1 MGINKDQRENGSRR
15 RKVVATVLLVTGML
29 VISYMEVRRY
39 PLFQHQ
45 QPATLT
51 NTPDGYT
58 VSAPRGAQRQA
69 TLPDGTKVW
78 LNAATTLSYPTGLSK
93 GDRIVDLTG
102 EALFDVSP
110 DPARPFRVRTG
121 KMIVEQLGTLFNVR
135 NYPDEQVCRAV
146 VAEGSVK
153 VIDGDDQV
161 VLHTDDEVMIQPS
174 ARDDT
179 ALQVLH
185 GVNAH
190 LATSW
195 IEGMIVFHNDD
206 FQTVL
211 QSLSRSYDVEIRPQ
225 GSLPTQKFYGRFSL
239 KQPLKVVI
247 DQLDFGT
254 HVDIVQ
260 QDQHRVTVTISP

>member
-1 MGINKDQRENGSRR
+1 MGIYKDQRENGGRWK
-15 RKVVATVLLVTGML
+15 KVVAAVLLVTGLL
-29 VISYMEVRRY
+29 VIFYMEVRHY

-45 QPATLT
+45 QPANIT

-58 VSAPRGAQRQA
+58 VSAPRGAQRQV

-78 LNAATTLSYPTGLSK
+78 LNAATTLSYTAGLSK
-93 GDRIVDLTG
+93 GDRVVDLTG

-135 NYPDEQVCRAV
+135 SYPNEQVCRTV

-153 VIDGDDQV
+153 VIDGDDLV
-161 VLHTDDEVMIQPS
+161 VLHADDEVMIQSS
-174 ARDDT
+174 ATDDA

-195 IEGMIVFHNDD
+195 IEDMIIFHNDD

-211 QSLSRSYDVEIRPQ
+211 QNLSRSYDVEIRAQ
-225 GSLPTQKFYGRFSL
+225 GSVPTQKFYGRFSL
-239 KQPLKVVI
+239 KQPLKALI
-247 DQLDFGT
+247 EQLGFGA